1 MRDYGP
7 QESFPYRP
15 IPHRSGAFRDSA
27 VPPLQGPMQEVLWIA
42 PAHNDPVIAYAAA
55 IFQPTDAQVA
65 QAKQG
70 CARQHQCPRV
80 LCKAVLKSD

>member
-1 MRDYGP
+1 
-7 QESFPYRP
+7 
-15 IPHRSGAFRDSA
+15 
-27 VPPLQGPMQEVLWIA
+27 MQEVLWIA